1 MCIFFEHVVHICFRG
16 KDFRQEFSRI
26 GEIRSLVPK
35 DVNLMA
41 LTATAN
47 LATRTVVIT
56 SLDMHGCH
64 VISRLPNKP
73 NICYSVM
80 TKSDNHV
87 DVLQPLIDELCS
99 KGVKCERCI
108 VFCRTYDDTMK
119 LFQTMVLELS
129 KRNGLY
135 CEDTSGKRALLCDK
149 FDGCTAES
157 TKSKIIEDFTQ
168 PDGYIRIVFAT
179 VAFAMGLD
187 SPNIR
192 KIIHWGPPTDTELYV
207 QETGRAGRDGNY
219 SKAILYYSSRDIS
232 KSSHVQESMKAFC
245 LNTTECRRSMLMNQ
259 FEQSPSFERPKVLH
273 LCCDICMQ
281 VCKCH
286 DCETLPAS
294 AMTTFENFVDDLPVS
309 SSQKLT
315 VEKRQKVHQALFEL
329 RRSWCESS
337 GTAYLLVGEEVC
349 TGLTNGAINYILNNF
364 YGITTE
370 EQLSELGIAS
380 CSYCQQIFS
389 LISSLK

>member
-1 MCIFFEHVVHICFRG
+1 
-16 KDFRQEFSRI
+16 
-26 GEIRSLVPK
+26 
-35 DVNLMA
+35 
-41 LTATAN
+41 
-47 LATRTVVIT
+47 
-56 SLDMHGCH
+56 
-64 VISRLPNKP
+64 
-73 NICYSVM
+73 
-80 TKSDNHV
+80 
-87 DVLQPLIDELCS
+87 
-99 KGVKCERCI
+99 
-108 VFCRTYDDTMK
+108 
-119 LFQTMVLELS
+119 
-129 KRNGLY
+129 
-135 CEDTSGKRALLCDK
+135 
-149 FDGCTAES
+149 
-157 TKSKIIEDFTQ
+157 
-168 PDGYIRIVFAT
+168 
-179 VAFAMGLD
+179 MGLD

-207 QETGRAGRDGNY
+207 QETGRDGNY

-309 SSQKLT
+309 SSPKLT

-380 CSYCQQIFS
+380 CSYCQQVFS